1 VQGSKRRRKLKK
13 LTTGQ
18 DGESEALL
26 FVQKE
31 RLGLI
36 ADLTEAVTLVKMAA
50 AMFHDPDDRLG
61 MREMWEEKAQKVWD
75 NFYGRIADGHN
86 RTGAETRHTDWIG
99 D

>member
-1 VQGSKRRRKLKK
+1 MKK
-13 LTTGQ
+13 LIMGH

-50 AMFHDPDDRLG
+50 AMFNDPNDRLG
-61 MREMWEEKAQKVWD
+61 MREMWEEKAQEVWD
-75 NFYGRIADGHN
+75 KFYGRIADGY
-86 RTGAETRHTDWIG
+86 RSAGAETRHTDWIG